1 MSASAEC
8 RISDDL
14 RYELSDAARAA
25 AASNRPRSLLVLA
38 TALFVVSGGILIVTL
53 RQRDRAAQQHRA
65 QADREVLVDGLAL
78 QFAALESL
86 GNSTQ
91 NRANDPLPDL
101 FSRIEAAATT
111 AGLKDGPAI
120 PQPTRQSIQGAVK
133 VTYRYTMRDPSLENL
148 LAWVEGA
155 EREVPGLEVSS
166 IDLTPGPK
174 DWKLE
179 VTFVRWERA
188 S

>member
-1 MSASAEC
+1 MSTPGDT

-14 RYELSDAARAA
+14 RYELADAARAA

-38 TALFVVSGGILIVTL
+38 TLLFVAAGLVLIVTL
-53 RQRDRAAQQHRA
+53 RQRDEAAQQHRI
-65 QADREVLVDGLAL
+65 QADREVLVEGLAL

-91 NRANDPLPDL
+91 NRANEPLDDL
-101 FSRIEAAATT
+101 FSRIEAAAAA
-111 AGLKDGPAI
+111 AGLADQPTI
-120 PQPTRQSIQGAVK
+120 PQPTRQSIQGAIK
-133 VTYRYTMRDPSLENL
+133 LTYRYTMRDPSLENL

-155 EREVPGLEVSS
+155 RSEVPGLEISS